1 MWEASRQTQF
11 HIRAGDT
18 LPLHSL
24 QWVPDE
30 PKWGS
35 LSGSQQLAPSIL
47 LINPGVQ
54 VLGQVQGSS
63 INLFTGT
70 CCVPGALTMAEDA
83 ETEQERTLY
92 IRSSSVVGQMH

>member
-1 MWEASRQTQF
+1 M
-11 HIRAGDT
+11 
-18 LPLHSL
+18 
-24 QWVPDE
+24 
-30 PKWGS
+30 
-35 LSGSQQLAPSIL
+35 
-47 LINPGVQ
+47 NPGVQ